1 MEAQER
7 EAALTRAN
15 NENSDDHDHDTDD
28 EDKTTC
34 DCSVMARDNKVAP
47 KVKNALKASAL
58 VSKM

>member
-28 EDKTTC
+28 EEKTTC

-47 KVKNALKASAL
+47 KVINVLKASASIL
-58 VSKM
+58 

>member
-15 NENSDDHDHDTDD
+15 NENSDDHDTDD

-47 KVKNALKASAL
+47 KVINVLKASASIL
-58 VSKM
+58 